1 MWNNLTSALRDSSL
15 ELNRFERQAAGNL
28 SLSYW
33 TVMHTRLVVSAIQ
46 EPYTNVT
53 TYLQSQVLPLRVFD
67 KVETSRL
74 GKLQQ

>member
-1 MWNNLTSALRDSSL
+1 
-15 ELNRFERQAAGNL
+15 
-28 SLSYW
+28 
-33 TVMHTRLVVSAIQ
+33 MHTRLVVSAIQ